1 MDTLTEPALVV
12 FAWGNTSRGDDAA
25 GPILAARLRALD
37 APGLVVIEDMQLQIE
52 HTADI
57 VVGVPVLFIDASVA
71 ISAGFALE
79 PLRPDPDPSVTTH
92 AVSPRALLQ
101 LYETAMRTPAPRA
114 WQLHVAGR
122 AFGLG
127 EGQGPESRA
136 ATDGAWRFLAEL
148 LGHPATQWGRELAAA
163 AGPQNPSVEPAA

>member
-1 MDTLTEPALVV
+1 MATATEPALVV

-25 GPILAARLRALD
+25 GPVLAERLRALD

-52 HTADI
+52 HAADI
-57 VVGVPVLFIDASVA
+57 VAGVPVLFIDASVA
-71 ISAGFALE
+71 IAEGFAVEKLS
-79 PLRPDPDPSVTTH
+79 PDPDPSVTTH

-101 LYETAMRTPAPRA
+101 LYETAMRTPAPTA
-114 WQLHVAGR
+114 WQLHVAGQ

-136 ATDGAWRFLAEL
+136 ATEDAWHFLADL
-148 LGHPATQWGRELAAA
+148 LRRSPARWAADLAAVGA
-163 AGPQNPSVEPAA
+163 AAPRIEPAA